1 MHNNVFSGNSTN
13 LLLTLIFCLGKWPKN
28 IEKKGDSLDI
38 RDDMWTQV
46 SLISDLFTISIYMHF
61 TFSWKR
67 CMTFTERKGKY
78 NSPEGYN
85 NFVSPSKDNSK
96 IRLELILHR
105 KKKGKNLTF
114 KCCLTPP
121 DYMNIGISK
130 ITKQPYSLICGIQH
144 VH

>member
-28 IEKKGDSLDI
+28 IEKREDSLDI

-61 TFSWKR
+61 TFSWKH

-78 NSPEGYN
+78 NSPSQK
-85 NFVSPSKDNSK
+85 VTIILCHLQK
-96 IRLELILHR
+96 IIQRLGL
-105 KKKGKNLTF
+105 N
-114 KCCLTPP
+114 
-121 DYMNIGISK
+121 
-130 ITKQPYSLICGIQH
+130 
-144 VH
+144 